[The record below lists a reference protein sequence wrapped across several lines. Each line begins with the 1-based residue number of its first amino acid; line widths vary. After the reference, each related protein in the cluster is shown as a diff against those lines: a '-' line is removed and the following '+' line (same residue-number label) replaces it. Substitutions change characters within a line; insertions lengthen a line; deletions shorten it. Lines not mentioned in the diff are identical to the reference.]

1 MLVSK
6 PLQVLLFGILG
17 AISAFSAP
25 TKPVVNLGYTEY
37 QGFPTAQ
44 GNIDFLGI
52 RYAAPPTGDL
62 RFRAPQAPEAVD
74 GIQLA
79 DKQPNICPQAWF
91 GLSPSS
97 PWRTSANKTTS
108 SSLAKRGFEV
118 PPPSEDC
125 LFLNVAVPGSEL
137 KESSKRPVV
146 VWFHGGGYV
155 SGSASWPGFAPGGVY
170 DADEI
175 VKLSNDNAIVVLIQ
189 YRLGLHGFLAG
200 KGVKKDG
207 ALNAGLLDQQFALQW
222 VQKHISKFGGD
233 PGRVT
238 IWGQSA
244 GGGAVLQH
252 LIANGGQTKPALFQ
266 NAILNSA
273 YAGPQYRYDERI
285 PEAVFS
291 EVVTRTGCAS
301 ARNKLQC
308 LRNVDSKVLSEVQA
322 AVASI
327 GFYGTFV
334 FGPVVDGTVIQDAP
348 LEALHQ
354 KKINKANVL
363 TVTNSDEGSLFTNS
377 ELVLDSEDYIAQL
390 FPTFPNGQLKTAAAH
405 YTGLGSKTEQATLIM
420 GESLYVCPTYTL
432 LRSLGNRGYKGHFA
446 VPPAT
451 HGADVAYY
459 FPSSLEG
466 GPPFKDPQFIATFAG
481 ALLDFAVTHSPNAA
495 RQGSLLPAWPR
506 WSEANRKEM
515 VFNRTDDSP
524 AISVVD
530 SLPALQERCRYWD
543 TVAQFTGQ

>member
-1 MLVSK
+1 MLASK
-6 PLQVLLFGILG
+6 PLQMLLFGILG
-17 AISAFSAP
+17 AISALAAP
-25 TKPVVNLGYTEY
+25 TKPVVNLGYAQY

-52 RYAAPPTGDL
+52 RYAAPPT
-62 RFRAPQAPEAVD
+62 AVD

-125 LFLNVAVPGSEL
+125 
-137 KESSKRPVV
+137 
-146 VWFHGGGYV
+146 
-155 SGSASWPGFAPGGVY
+155 FAPGGVY

-200 KGVKKDG
+200 KEVKKDG

-266 NAILNSA
+266 NAILSSA
-273 YAGPQYRYDERI
+273 YAAPQYRYDERI

-291 EVVTRTGCAS
+291 EVVTRTSCAS

-348 LEALHQ
+348 LRALHQ

-377 ELVLDSEDYIAQL
+377 DLVLDSEDYIAQL
-390 FPTFPNGQLKTAAAH
+390 FPTFPNGQLKSAAAH

-420 GESLYVCPTYTL
+420 GECKGAFGFWSHVRLTYHLTALYVCPTYTL

-481 ALLDFAVTHSPNAA
+481 ALLDFAVTQSPNAA

-524 AISVVD
+524 AISIVD